1 LAITCK
7 VIEPAGFY
15 LEIAGNPTLLPKA
28 PIMTLTPAR
37 LTPLL
42 LAALGVALT
51 AGAWPAGAQP
61 DAKAPLARPADVET
75 WVTLGTTIRATA
87 ADPATPNQ
95 FRHIQIGPGAWRA
108 LKASGRLPDGA
119 VLAATFYSARREAE
133 TPTLYAGDKEV
144 FFSLEVLDK
153 AHPDGRRFYNFPP
166 GATSAT
172 ALPPGNACA
181 ACHNAKGALQ
191 GTFAQDY
198 PLAAKFAPPHPG
210 G

>member
-1 LAITCK
+1 
-7 VIEPAGFY
+7 
-15 LEIAGNPTLLPKA
+15 
-28 PIMTLTPAR
+28 MTLIR
-37 LTPLL
+37 LAPLL
-42 LAALGVALT
+42 LAALA

-61 DAKAPLARPADVET
+61 DAKAPVTRPADVET

-95 FRHIQIGPGAWRA
+95 FRHIQIEAGAWRA
-108 LKASGRLPDGA
+108 LKATGRLPDGA

-133 TPTLYAGDKEV
+133 TPVLYAADKEA
-144 FFSLEVLDK
+144 FFALEVLDK

-198 PLAAKFAPPHPG
+198 PLAARIVAAHPAG
-210 G
+210 